1 MLMSSLD
8 PVVKLLVLAVETKKW
23 WMKGGEC
30 NEVCG
35 QQEGLALYSVPW
47 DCCMEQELVPNE
59 GWASRAGAHM

>member
-35 QQEGLALYSVPW
+35 QQEGLALYSVP
-47 DCCMEQELVPNE
+47 
-59 GWASRAGAHM
+59 